1 MFRSAFMTSM
11 AISLATT
18 ASYSVS
24 ATTVTNGSVLPSH
37 SVKSQQVA
45 QTTIERIA
53 ITGTRIQQAELTS
66 AVPMT
71 VFTAQDIEKIG
82 ATSVDVLLQRMT
94 ASAGFAGNQTNAY
107 WTEGGYGST
116 QVNLRGL
123 GVNRTLV
130 LLNGRRMVNSGT
142 GANSSVDLNTI
153 PVSVIERIEVLK
165 DGASAI
171 YGADAVAGVVN
182 ILTKQQIDGI
192 ELQARTG
199 LTEENDGE
207 QYKLDL
213 AFGHVGDRASA
224 YLALSY
230 DKTEAVDMLSRA
242 PCPLEESNGE
252 LVCGGSSALAGGRG
266 YFVDK
271 DGKPISD
278 QLMLLPSGTASYTSN
293 IKDNSFQYFNSVQPN
308 ERVNLFAYGEYDLSA
323 DNQLFAEAMYTHRNS
338 QLPATPQSI
347 SGIVIPAWHESNPT
361 DSDFYLQ
368 SRRLSEAPRQFD
380 IKADTWR
387 LASGIRGD
395 LDNSWYW
402 DATVNYGRNQGSFG
416 VSNVI
421 NKARLAE
428 ATDYSNCHLDPNIP
442 CANLWGEGSL
452 TSEMLNHF
460 LFTMR
465 DTGGNEQFSVST
477 NITGELWQLPAGMMS
492 FAAGLEHRNE
502 KGWSD
507 PDPFKISGE
516 ANTAQQAPINGS
528 YSADE
533 IYLEAFLPI
542 LSDMHFAKS
551 VELTAALRYSYFDT
565 FGEDTNY
572 KIGLM
577 WAIND
582 SVTLRATQSTAF
594 RVPNIP
600 ELFGGIDQGYMNTT
614 DPCNEWT
621 KLDPNSVRYANCMAV
636 GVPQDYKQEGTIL
649 TDRGG
654 NADLKP
660 EEANTFT
667 AGIVWNIG
675 LLEGLNLTLDYYKI
689 EIENAINSV
698 NGSSK
703 LAACYDSKNMAHPFC
718 SDEHFVRDPHT
729 GKITYLQTQLG
740 NAANEIISGV
750 DMALFYQK
758 DIADFTTNT
767 TWELSYLDQYDLQT
781 YAGAP
786 VESLAG
792 TIGYDGS
799 YTKWR
804 SNLYFDLSNNLW
816 RFGYNIQYIGGA
828 DDQFATQGDIGDS
841 VGSVVYHNAQIQYYM
856 NNNLAFTV
864 GIDNILDK
872 QAPYHQSYTDA
883 NTNTMTYDLMGR
895 RYYIGMKWTL

>member
-1 MFRSAFMTSM
+1 MYRSAFMASM

-37 SVKSQQVA
+37 PVKSQQVT

-53 ITGTRIQQAELTS
+53 ITGTRIQQAELAS
-66 AVPMT
+66 AAPIT

-182 ILTKQQIDGI
+182 IITKQQIDGI

-213 AFGHVGDRASA
+213 ALGHVGDRANA

-252 LVCGGSSALAGGRG
+252 LVCGGSSALPGGRG

-278 QLMLLPSGTASYTSN
+278 QLMLLPSGTAPYTSN

-308 ERVNLFAYGEYDLSA
+308 ERVNLFAYGEYDLSV
-323 DNQLFAEAMYTHRNS
+323 DSQLFAEAMYTHRNS

-361 DSDFYLQ
+361 DNDFYLQ

-387 LASGIRGD
+387 LASGVRSD
-395 LDNSWYW
+395 LDNGWHW
-402 DATVNYGRNQGSFG
+402 DAAVNYGRNRGSFE
-416 VSNVI
+416 VTNVI

-428 ATDYSNCHLDPNIP
+428 ATDYNNCHLDPNIP

-452 TSEMLNHF
+452 TPEMLDYF

-465 DTGGNEQFSVST
+465 DTGGNEQFSVTT
-477 NITGELWQLPAGMMS
+477 NITGQLWQLPAGIMS

-502 KGWSD
+502 KGWSN
-507 PDPFKISGE
+507 PDPLKISGE
-516 ANTAQQAPINGS
+516 ANTAQQAPIDGS
-528 YSADE
+528 YTANE

-542 LSDMHFAKS
+542 LSDMRFAQS

-577 WAIND
+577 WVVND
-582 SVTLRATQSTAF
+582 SLTLRATQSSAF

-614 DPCNEWT
+614 DPCSEWT
-621 KLDPNSVRYANCMAV
+621 KLDPNSVRYANCMAA

-654 NADLKP
+654 NAELEP

-675 LLEGLNLTLDYYKI
+675 LIEGLNLTLDYYNI

-703 LAACYDSKNMAHPFC
+703 LAACYDSKGMAHPFC

-740 NAANEIISGV
+740 NAANEIVSGV
-750 DMALFYQK
+750 DMAMFYQK
-758 DIADFTTNT
+758 DIAGFTTNT

-804 SNLYFDLSNNLW
+804 SNLYFDLSNELW
-816 RFGYNIQYIGGA
+816 RLGYNIQYIGGA
-828 DDQFATQGDIGDS
+828 DDQFATQGDIGDT
-841 VGSVVYHNAQIQYYM
+841 VGSVVYHNAQIQYQM
-856 NNNLAFTV
+856 DNNLAFTV
-864 GIDNILDK
+864 GIDNIFDK

-895 RYYIGMKWTL
+895 RYYFGMKWML